1 MNDEIWTLLRLIR
14 WTTDYFQKNNIENP
28 RLNVEYLIGKITQLE
43 RVDLYMNYDRIVSKK
58 ELSDFKEL
66 IKRRIA
72 GEPLQYII
80 GETSFYGYPIKVG
93 PGVLIPRPET
103 ELLVEKII
111 SDLKDKE
118 PGSIA
123 DIGTGSGCIAIA
135 LALELP
141 GWNIYATDISLK
153 ALAMAEEN
161 ARINEVENRIQ
172 FIQHDINNNL
182 LPKDLKVDVLVSNP
196 PYVSLDEYSQLP
208 EEIKN
213 FEPPEALLDGNDGLS
228 FYRKILSFA
237 PNIINNG
244 IGTVYFELGH
254 QSIDSGVD
262 LIAKEMG
269 YNQIEIVNDYAQIN
283 RIMKVNYEK
292 REVQRTEKI

>member
-1 MNDEIWTLLRLIR
+1 MNDEIWTLLKLIR
-14 WTTDYFQKNNIENP
+14 WTTDYFQKNKIENP

-111 SDLKDKE
+111 SDLKDKA

-141 GWNIYATDISLK
+141 EWNIYATDISLK